1 MSNILHELKKY
12 VHWEDGVIN
21 KPCTQTL
28 HLNVKMHELRKY
40 LDRNQKVCIIM
51 TSIILCYLSECN
63 SILRNQWP
71 ILSNIEDIYFSPIS
85 RTASKM
91 DQYKGKVG
99 ICFWFQHT
107 SRETQI
113 EVNLWSVKQTVSFWW
128 DYDTHVVWLL
138 CWPYCV

>member
-1 MSNILHELKKY
+1 MNLRNVFIEKRVWSTNH
-12 VHWEDGVIN
+12 
-21 KPCTQTL
+21 CTQIL

-40 LDRNQKVCIIM
+40 LESNQTVCIIM
-51 TSIILCYLSECN
+51 TSIILCYVSECN

-99 ICFWFQHT
+99 ICFWFQHI
-107 SRETQI
+107 SRETPI
-113 EVNLWSVKQTVSFWW
+113 EVNLCSDKHCLFGEIMTLML
-128 DYDTHVVWLL
+128 YD
-138 CWPYCV
+138 YCVDPIVF